1 MRTTE
6 VVDQVVWQVVDEKE
20 EEGVINK
27 MGQIVLLVAKYMTI
41 FHLYF
46 CTPMV
51 VDIEDLYKSKKSV
64 FIAPQNVQRSHC
76 TYKTILAI
84 DEYQTMS
91 LKWLCL
97 KCPVPI

>member
-1 MRTTE
+1 MTK
-6 VVDQVVWQVVDEKE
+6 WGK
-20 EEGVINK
+20 I
-27 MGQIVLLVAKYMTI
+27 ILHVAKYMTI

-51 VDIEDLYKSKKSV
+51 VDIEDLYKSEKSV
-64 FIAPQNVQRSHC
+64 FNAPQNVQRSHC